1 MFRKNVYVLS
11 FLVIVLLIVFS
22 QIQEREEEI
31 SVCGDETS
39 FDSCSLTKGY
49 FCDAQ
54 TEKLIEKAS
63 ICGCPEGLER
73 EGEGCVSE
81 FQTESKEVNLK
92 YFFDGEE
99 KEIVF
104 TTYTDMNNYVSKLTR
119 NIDYSDQEKPSRGDF
134 KLKSMNEP
142 EQRNFLIPL
151 VVEIQN
157 LEKEKEDQFR
167 IATSIVQSI
176 SYGYSDKT
184 VSFFGSE
191 LNYSR
196 YPYEVL
202 YENQGICG
210 EKTQLLAFL
219 LRELGFETAL
229 FYYGSE
235 NHEAIGVKCPVDKS
249 FDGKGYC
256 FVETTARA
264 IVNDDS
270 IIYLDGITLDSE
282 PEVFI
287 LSEGISL
294 PENLREYGHAKKI
307 EKLRHGKFV
316 FFRKLRTDWLN
327 LKYGI
332 KGIEEYNLE

>member
-1 MFRKNVYVLS
+1 MFRKEVYVLS
-11 FLVIVLLIVFS
+11 VLVIVLFVGFAQGQADDES
-22 QIQEREEEI
+22 I
-31 SVCGDETS
+31 SICGDGTF

-49 FCDAQ
+49 FCD
-54 TEKLIEKAS
+54 EGVLIEKAS
-63 ICGCPEGLER
+63 VCGCPENLAE
-73 EGEGCVSE
+73 EGESCVSE
-81 FQTESKEVNLK
+81 YQTEPKEVNLK
-92 YFFDGEE
+92 YFFEGEE

-104 TTYTDMNNYVSKLTR
+104 TVYEGMNDYVSNLKR
-119 NIDYSDQEKPSRGDF
+119 DIDYNGQEEPSRGDF
-134 KLKSMNEP
+134 KLKSMNEL
-142 EQRNFLIPL
+142 EQRNLLIPL
-151 VVEIQN
+151 AVEIQN
-157 LEKEKEDQFR
+157 LAQRKEDQFR

-219 LRELGFETAL
+219 LREVGFETAL
-229 FYYGSE
+229 FYYGPE

-264 IVNDDS
+264 IINDDS

-294 PENLREYGHAKKI
+294 PEDLREYGHAKKI
-307 EKLRHGKFV
+307 DKLRHGKFV